1 MSSVLGAEWHISLS
15 GNDFLTENGTISDK
29 QHLYNCAL
37 NTDLKEICT
46 PILNNLVN
54 GSMSKI
60 VLQIH
65 KIRNI
70 SAPKA
75 NEESQAAPRM
85 LKLTLTDGDNYI
97 QALELSTITP
107 INLKNTPPG
116 TKLLIQDAKVVSG
129 FLLLSPQNCKVLGG
143 KVASLIEKWE
153 LTRSV
158 QRNYRSSN
166 EDGPP
171 LWVNFGTK
179 IQTGNQSE
187 NYKSLLN
194 KNKDGSK
201 ENSEFEQQR
210 QDAIAEASSGA
221 VRKVFSGRVKQSVQV
236 QNNTNKKATEKNKE
250 KKELTK
256 GKGKPGKEK
265 GEIDEKPQKPSEK
278 VSLFAFL
285 EDKLPV
291 STKEDTFYQN
301 QPIKSGFKDP
311 ETCSENP
318 NNYDYKK
325 KKTSIPKQFEKPEY
339 SNKKGQNTRKPSN
352 NSYSQSNNFYPELTP
367 QKYSENPAN
376 FSYKPKHFNSNQFK
390 DSQVN
395 KTPQENNSFKSIS
408 QNNRPNYHYNAS
420 PVQNSNYS
428 YEYNHSPM
436 QPLNSNYQYE
446 QKPISNNN
454 SNPPI
459 VHYQRSNINNHNPE
473 TIPSFQQESMS
484 TSNNMYRKT
493 HQKQNDINHISQ
505 EVQKMSLNSQFA
517 SRSLRQ
523 HLNLSSSTRKNDELN
538 HKLENSGPTWNVG
551 DEILAKYWEDGKFYN
566 AAIISITD
574 KTFAVRFKGYGN
586 IEEIL
591 KTDCLPIMSNNSR
604 SNNNNNQQYDKNRQY
619 PGSME
624 FRRSSKN
631 YK

>member
-1 MSSVLGAEWHISLS
+1 MTSVLGAEWHISSS
-15 GNDFLTENGTISDK
+15 GNDFLTENGTMSDK
-29 QHLYNCAL
+29 QQLYNRAL
-37 NTDLKEICT
+37 NVDLKEICN
-46 PILNNLVN
+46 PVLNDSVSGLT
-54 GSMSKI
+54 SKT

-97 QALELSTITP
+97 QALELTTIGT
-107 INLKNTPPG
+107 INSKNTPPG
-116 TKLLIQDAKVVSG
+116 TKLLIQDAKVVAG
-129 FLLLSPQNCKVLGG
+129 FLLLTPHNCKVLGG

-158 QRNYRSSN
+158 QRNRRASN

-171 LWVNFGTK
+171 RWVNFGTK
-179 IQTGNQSE
+179 IQSGHQGDNF
-187 NYKSLLN
+187 KSLLN

-221 VRKVFSGRVKQSVQV
+221 VRKVFSGRVKQSVQL
-236 QNNTNKKATEKNKE
+236 QNNTNRKITERNKE

-256 GKGKPGKEK
+256 GKGKLVKQK
-265 GEIDEKPQKPSEK
+265 GEVDDKPQKPSEK

-291 STKEDTFYQN
+291 STKEETFYQN
-301 QPIKSGFKDP
+301 QPIKSSFKDT
-311 ETCSENP
+311 ETCFEDP

-325 KKTSIPKQFEKPEY
+325 KKTSIPKQFEKSEY
-339 SNKKGQNTRKPSN
+339 SNKKSQNTRKQSN
-352 NSYSQSNNFYPELTP
+352 NSYSQSNNSYPELTL
-367 QKYSENPAN
+367 QKHTSNSAN
-376 FSYKPKHFNSNQFK
+376 NANQPKHFNNNQFK
-390 DSQVN
+390 DQQDT
-395 KTPQENNSFKSIS
+395 KMPQQNNNFKSLH
-408 QNNRPNYHYNAS
+408 QNNQPNYHYNLP
-420 PVQNSNYS
+420 PVHNSSYS
-428 YEYNHSPM
+428 YEYNQSPV
-436 QPLNSNYQYE
+436 QQLNSNYQYE
-446 QKPISNNN
+446 QKPISNSYSN
-454 SNPPI
+454 SPP
-459 VHYQRSNINNHNPE
+459 VHYQRSYLNNYQHNTE
-473 TIPSFQQESMS
+473 HTPSFQQDSV
-484 TSNNMYRKT
+484 SNSNLNRKL
-493 HQKQNDINHISQ
+493 HQRHNDTNHISQ

-517 SRSLRQ
+517 SRTLRQ
-523 HLNLSSSTRKNDELN
+523 HLNLGSSTRKNDEITN
-538 HKLENSGPTWNVG
+538 KVEDNGPTWNVG
-551 DEILAKYWEDGKFYN
+551 DEVLAKYWEDGKYYN

-586 IEEIL
+586 IEEVL
-591 KTDCLPIMSNNSR
+591 KTDCLPIMPNNSR
-604 SNNNNNQQYDKNRQY
+604 SNNNQQYDKNKQY
-619 PGSME
+619 SGSME